1 MKFEIMAK
9 VERNGEEFIVPQFWV
24 EAENALLARSYAR
37 QIVGKP
43 SAISAIEVGSV
54 GKMLFFEQQY
64 SETRKPVLKTVP
76 ELAVWA
82 LENPGRHGELISNAS
97 R

>member
-9 VERNGEEFIVPQFWV
+9 VERSGEEFIVPRFWV
-24 EAENALLARSYAR
+24 EAENGVQARSYAR
-37 QIVGKP
+37 QIVGKDLG
-43 SAISAIEVGSV
+43 ISAIEARIAGTAIISSDAID
-54 GKMLFFEQQY
+54 MLC
-64 SETRKPVLKTVP
+64 
-76 ELAVWA
+76 AVWA

>member
-37 QIVGKP
+37 QITGN
-43 SAISAIEVGSV
+43 SIAISAIEVSALD
-54 GKMLFFEQQY
+54 KIDN
-64 SETRKPVLKTVP
+64 P
-76 ELAVWA
+76 ELQKA
-82 LENPGRHGELISNAS
+82 LRADSLM
-97 R
+97 

>member
-37 QIVGKP
+37 QIVGD
-43 SAISAIEVGSV
+43 SIGISAIEVSALD
-54 GKMLFFEQQY
+54 KINN
-64 SETRKPVLKTVP
+64 P
-76 ELAVWA
+76 ELQKA
-82 LENPGRHGELISNAS
+82 LRADSLV
-97 R
+97 

>member
-9 VERNGEEFIVPQFWV
+9 VERNGEEFIVPRFWV
-24 EAENALLARSYAR
+24 EAENGVQARSYAR
-37 QIVGKP
+37 QIVGKDLG
-43 SAISAIEVGSV
+43 ISAIEARIAGTAIIS
-54 GKMLFFEQQY
+54 
-64 SETRKPVLKTVP
+64 SC
-76 ELAVWA
+76 AVWA

>member
-37 QIVGKP
+37 QIVGD
-43 SAISAIEVGSV
+43 SIGISAIEIGSI
-54 GKMLFFEQQY
+54 
-64 SETRKPVLKTVP
+64 
-76 ELAVWA
+76 WA
-82 LENPGRHGELISNAS
+82 LENPGRHGKLISNAS